1 MADNL
6 GRAVRGHFTPQIVR
20 PPARV
25 SLHFF
30 RDRGKFSLC
39 PFQAWVRRLYLA
51 CLRYAFLLLTVLL
64 YRFRIYSVG
73 GCPPVGLHQVDSA
86 NKYGDGEDD
95 ESHDR
100 DYGPRPRAE
109 DMVQLHLDPAK
120 QLRVRSVAL
129 VGQDETKYRCRQDW
143 LISGG
148 SRC

>member
-1 MADNL
+1 MANNL
-6 GRAVRGHFTPQIVR
+6 GRSVRGHFTPQLVR
-20 PPARV
+20 PIARV
-25 SLHFF
+25 SLQFF

-39 PFQAWVRRLYLA
+39 PFQAWAWRLYLA
-51 CLRYAFLLLTVLL
+51 CLWYAFLILTVLL
-64 YRFRIYSVG
+64 YRFRIYRVG
-73 GCPPVGLHQVDSA
+73 GCPPVGLHQVDRA

-109 DMVQLHLDPAK
+109 DMIQLHLDPTK
-120 QLRVRSVAL
+120 QLGVRSVAL

-148 SRC
+148 CRC